1 MTTWARAILRT
12 CIAVVGG
19 AVGAGGVLL
28 LLKVVQPEV
37 LIGIVVTVALICMT
51 ILFKEYP

>member
-1 MTTWARAILRT
+1 MITWARAILRT